1 MHLSPPTAEMFNT
14 DDLAESEKTTA
25 GDAYRDLVVGTGE
38 DEVKAG
44 AAVDIKYRVL
54 RLGKRSSDGLSG
66 EASPVFSFGYGEDED
81 KETDVTTIYIGS
93 GSVVPAL
100 DDALRGMKIGGRRR
114 INVRPER
121 GWKLPDNICL
131 KTYTDVTIVPTTK
144 VQDNDACFS
153 TTRQPTPSNYG
164 AKRRMLRRYDE
175 TLIVDCEVV
184 KINMSAG
191 DGF

>member
-1 MHLSPPTAEMFNT
+1 M
-14 DDLAESEKTTA
+14 
-25 GDAYRDLVVGTGE
+25 
-38 DEVKAG
+38 
-44 AAVDIKYRVL
+44 
-54 RLGKRSSDGLSG
+54 
-66 EASPVFSFGYGEDED
+66 
-81 KETDVTTIYIGS
+81 
-93 GSVVPAL
+93 
-100 DDALRGMKIGGRRR
+100 
-114 INVRPER
+114 
-121 GWKLPDNICL
+121 
-131 KTYTDVTIVPTTK
+131 TIVPTTK